1 MSLKYLILDS
11 EKNYRE
17 HKTSDNIKEAEQ
29 IFQPNV
35 NVWNVIILN
44 SIYSWRKERCI
55 FRD

>member
-44 SIYSWRKERCI
+44 SIYS
-55 FRD
+55 